1 MDVGAALAEQRL
13 LVLPLALD
21 GLGGTE
27 HQRRRAQ
34 TTHDLQSDD
43 RLARAGRR
51 HQERLAMARGAV
63 GLERVEALPLVAA
76 PGAGEGPGGEGG
88 GHTSSVPGDGG
99 ARGSVATHFTEV
111 PRALRTEAMFATV
124 SEQLASI
131 ERS

>member
-1 MDVGAALAEQRL
+1 
-13 LVLPLALD
+13 
-21 GLGGTE
+21 
-27 HQRRRAQ
+27 
-34 TTHDLQSDD
+34 
-43 RLARAGRR
+43 
-51 HQERLAMARGAV
+51 MARGAV

-88 GHTSSVPGDGG
+88 GHTSSVPGGGG
-99 ARGSVATHFTEV
+99 ARGSVSHTLHEV

>member
-1 MDVGAALAEQRL
+1 
-13 LVLPLALD
+13 
-21 GLGGTE
+21 
-27 HQRRRAQ
+27 
-34 TTHDLQSDD
+34 
-43 RLARAGRR
+43 
-51 HQERLAMARGAV
+51 MARGAV
-63 GLERVEALPLVAA
+63 GLEGVEALPLVAA

-99 ARGSVATHFTEV
+99 ARGRLATHFTEV